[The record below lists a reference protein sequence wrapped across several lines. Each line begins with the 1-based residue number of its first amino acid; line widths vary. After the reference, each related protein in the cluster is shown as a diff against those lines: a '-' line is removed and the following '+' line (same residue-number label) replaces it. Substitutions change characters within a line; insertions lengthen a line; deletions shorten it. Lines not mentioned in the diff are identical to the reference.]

1 MMMRTTPHLT
11 PLVRFHRKV
20 GRTTLRRR
28 LLVVLAMGAVM
39 VVVVEGVIGLSTAG
53 STSVLPQGGRRTLPQ
68 VPRLLTTHLLV
79 RPHLIRFHRKVGWT
93 TRRGDM
99 PGTSPGKL
107 TRLSCSTSLRVVS
120 GGPVGPTQYTPSSQP
135 LVGKTTLDRSGS

>member
-1 MMMRTTPHLT
+1 MVNTTPHLT
-11 PLVRFHRKV
+11 PLVGFHRKV

-39 VVVVEGVIGLSTAG
+39 VVVEGVIGLSTAG
-53 STSVLPQGGRRTLPQ
+53 YTSVLPQEGRRTLPQ
-68 VPRLLTTHLLV
+68 VPRVLTTHLLV

-93 TRRGDM
+93 TRRGDI
-99 PGTSPGKL
+99 PGTSPRKL
-107 TRLSCSTSLRVVS
+107 MRLSYSTSLRVVS
-120 GGPVGPTQYTPSSQP
+120 GGPGGPTPYTPSSRP